1 MIGDVPDD
9 QTFSIFYWLR
19 LLFAFHGERRPDDS
33 PFFVHVS
40 RDTHL
45 RQPLTYSAAMTQ
57 FRRFLRKVTTAE
69 EADSYGLHGLRV
81 AGWNG
86 ARRGPAGDELA
97 VAHGGWHGG
106 SQHRYE
112 PTTGLARMRCCRCRA
127 RSSRGRTRPCLW
139 GNVPPHPCRLD
150 LRFLRR
156 RRRRLPCPTLTR
168 QVLGTAPLAPCRV
181 SHCPTG
187 G

>member
-1 MIGDVPDD
+1 MVRLKSIKQDPRMERPEASGNEDWVTIGDVPDD

-69 EADSYGLHGLRV
+69 EADSLAALEALV
-81 AGWNG
+81 
-86 ARRGPAGDELA
+86 GPA
-97 VAHGGWHGG
+97 
-106 SQHRYE
+106 
-112 PTTGLARMRCCRCRA
+112 
-127 RSSRGRTRPCLW
+127 
-139 GNVPPHPCRLD
+139 
-150 LRFLRR
+150 
-156 RRRRLPCPTLTR
+156 
-168 QVLGTAPLAPCRV
+168 
-181 SHCPTG
+181 
-187 G
+187 